1 MDFEKTILE
10 NVTQKPFRNV
20 TDLSMSGFISEGNQL
35 AHFVRRF
42 PNLRYFSMDQSR
54 IDVTGDVTFPQ
65 IERLHLQSSY
75 LDYEMGQLAG
85 ILSSNRHLK
94 HLELMDIP
102 IEMTKFFEM
111 IDGYHSIIGLVVAGK
126 DINQGNEVELT
137 GFVNGHPTI
146 RNLNLKS
153 YIFKADDTIQFIRQS
168 PNSTKRFEFQIKGR
182 SDRDRILAQL
192 GNSGW
197 QHIADYDYDDDYD
210 DASDPSY
217 NDDSFINIE
226 LERLNVD

>member
-10 NVTQKPFRNV
+10 NVTQKPFWNV

-94 HLELMDIP
+94 YLKLLNIP
-102 IEMTKFFEM
+102 VEMTKLCDM
-111 IDGYHSIIGLVVAGK
+111 IDGFHSIMSIMVNGH
-126 DINQGNEVELT
+126 DIIQGHGVDLT
-137 GFVNGHPTI
+137 RFVNGHPTVCY
-146 RNLNLKS
+146 LNLQS
-153 YIFKADDTIQFIRQS
+153 YIFKADEAIQFIRQS
-168 PNSTKRFEFQIKGR
+168 RNSMKRFKFQIKGR

-197 QHIADYDYDDDYD
+197 QYIADYDYDDDD
-210 DASDPSY
+210 SSEPSF
-217 NDDSFINIE
+217 NDDSFIDIE
-226 LERLNVD
+226 LERINVD